1 MKEET
6 FELVCNMIADGSS
19 LRAAV
24 ANLKTHTSLFF
35 VHLGKSTEAQERYTR
50 AVNERTEGQID
61 EIIEIADDKSEDFIA
76 GEHGISPNS
85 TNVQRDRLRIDTR
98 KWVASKMRPQKYG
111 DALKVKHAD
120 HEGKELK
127 INAIFATDLIKDV
140 QTDESADKDSSAK

>member
-1 MKEET
+1 MKKEI
-6 FELVCNMIADGSS
+6 FELICNMIADGSS

-35 VHLGKSTEAQERYTR
+35 VYLGKSDEAKERYTR
-50 AVNERTEGQID
+50 AVNERTEGQVD
-61 EIIEIADDKSEDFIA
+61 EIIEIADDKADDYIV
-76 GEHGISPNS
+76 GENGIQGNS
-85 TNVQRDRLRIDTR
+85 VNVQRDKLRIDTR

-127 INAIFATDLIKDV
+127 INAIFNTDLIKNV
-140 QTDESADKDSSAK
+140 QTDDSADEDSANE